1 VRTDR
6 SQRVLPGSEPGRHA
20 KGPAVLGAAGRRFRS
35 GTRLRIR
42 LTGALRSHL
51 ADPLFQNAYAL
62 MVNTITTGLLG
73 LLFWLLVARLYPAV
87 TVGRAS
93 AGYVAMNLL
102 AGVTALNLT
111 GALTRFI
118 PQAGETTRALVLRAY
133 AVSCGASLVLAIVFW
148 LVVRQRGAS
157 YSELQSPLA
166 GAIFAGCVVAWSV
179 FTLQDGVL
187 TGLRSAI
194 WVTVEN
200 GAFGIAKIVLLV
212 ALAAA
217 LPQLGVVTA
226 WMVPVI
232 VAVPLVN
239 MLIFGRL
246 VPRHTQL
253 TSGRAPPTTRQ
264 VGRFLLGDY
273 TGALCLLAIGNF
285 IPVIVAAGI
294 APRTYAYFYMAW
306 MIGGTLDLLAV
317 NMAMSLTVEGAFDA
331 ATLAANCRAALR
343 RTACIV
349 VPVAGGIALLAHW
362 VLGFYGAGYAQGGA
376 LILELLALATL
387 PKAATELYLGALRV
401 QSRISLIALIQGAR
415 MAVVLVLAIVF
426 TRRFGVTGAGMAV
439 LAGQTLIALA
449 IVPGLHRVL
458 VKPRDAQ
465 SAEPERASVD

>member
-6 SQRVLPGSEPGRHA
+6 VQRALPAPYAGRHA
-20 KGPAVLGAAGRRFRS
+20 KGGGAPQVAGGQS
-35 GTRLRIR
+35 GLQAR
-42 LTGALRSHL
+42 LTEAVRSHL

-62 MVNTITTGLLG
+62 MINTATTGLLG

-87 TVGRAS
+87 VVGRAS

-118 PQAGETTRALVLRAY
+118 PQAGRTTRSLVVRAY
-133 AVSCGASLVLAIVFW
+133 AVSCGTSVVLAIVFW
-148 LVVRQRGAS
+148 LVVAQRGAS
-157 YSELQSPLA
+157 YSELHGPLA
-166 GAIFAGCVVAWSV
+166 GLIFTGCVVAWSV

-194 WVTVEN
+194 WVAVEN
-200 GAFGIAKIVLLV
+200 GVFGIVKIILLV

-246 VPRHTQL
+246 VPRHVEL

-264 VGRFLLGDY
+264 IGRFLAGDY
-273 TGALCLLAIGNF
+273 TGALCLLAIGNL

-294 APRTYAYFYMAW
+294 VPRTYAYFYMAW

-317 NMAMSLTVEGAFDA
+317 NMATSLTVEGAFDA
-331 ATLAANCRAALR
+331 ATLAANGRAALR
-343 RTACIV
+343 RTAYIL
-349 VPVAGGIALLAHW
+349 VPVAGGLALLAPW
-362 VLGFYGAGYAQGGA
+362 VLGLYGAGYAQGGA
-376 LILELLALATL
+376 RILELLALSAL

-401 QSRISLIALIQGAR
+401 QSRTSLIALIQGAR
-415 MAVVLVLAIVF
+415 MVVVLGLAIVL
-426 TRRFGVTGAGMAV
+426 TRRFGVTGAGEAV
-439 LAGQTLIALA
+439 LAGQTLVALA
-449 IVPGLHRVL
+449 ILPGLHRVL
-458 VKPRDAQ
+458 AKPRPKPRDAE
-465 SAEPERASVD
+465 SAETGPASVD